1 MRKIIVS
8 AEISLDGCMGGEDA
22 TFWQQVFPFHSD
34 DVTKYLDDILFEP
47 DALLMGQKTYEFF
60 AEVWPKRDGKQAEKI
75 NSMPKYV
82 ASRSLKGPLKWNASL
97 IKGDVA
103 EEIKK
108 LTQKPGKSLLQYG
121 SGELTHTM
129 LKHGLVDEFR
139 VLMFP
144 FSFGEGPRIFEHM
157 GVNAMKLLDTKTF
170 SSGAVALRYQ
180 PYKVKK

>member
-1 MRKIIVS
+1 MSKIIVE
-8 AEISLDGCMGGEDA
+8 AEISIDGCMGGEDA
-22 TFWQQVFPFHSD
+22 TFWQHVFSFHSE

-82 ASRSLKGPLKWNASL
+82 ASRSLKGPLQWNASL

-108 LTQKPGKSLLQYG
+108 LKQKPGKSLLQYG
-121 SGELTHTM
+121 SGEFTHTM

-139 VLMFP
+139 ILMFP
-144 FSFGEGPRIFEHM
+144 FSFGEGSRIFEHM
-157 GVNAMKLLDTKTF
+157 GVNTMKLLDTKTF

-180 PYKVKK
+180 PQKVK